1 MDHPESIPVDTHVW
15 QIALRDYGFS
25 KKGKTLNSKLYLE
38 VGDHFRTLF
47 GDYSGWAHSVSVEFV
62 YKWILMLMNDVG
74 FIYGRSKFIPGRK
87 ANR

>member
-1 MDHPESIPVDTHVW
+1 MSMDHPESIPVDTHVW

-38 VGDHFRTLF
+38 VGNHFRLLF

-62 YKWILMLMNDVG
+62 YK
-74 FIYGRSKFIPGRK
+74 
-87 ANR
+87 